1 MCCAICRRLAK
12 LLARIKRMFLTAHP
26 DVFIG
31 IDAPDTNL
39 RVARRLHAAGIPTV
53 QYVSPQV
60 WAWRQ
65 GRARNMRESVD
76 LVLCLLPFEKRF
88 YDEHGIRAEFV
99 GHPLADAIPENID
112 RDLARRTLGLDR
124 HASVVALLP
133 GSRRGEVARLAAD
146 FAATA
151 RWLAAQRPDM
161 KFIAPMAS
169 AATRQIFS
177 RVLERDAP
185 GVEVQLI
192 DGQATLALSAANV
205 VLVASG
211 TASLEAALCK
221 RPMVVVYR
229 LGALTGWILT
239 RFNLV
244 KSKFF
249 AQPNLLADRRVVGE
263 YFQDQIIPESIG
275 AELLMWLDDTE
286 RRSDLEREFARI
298 HAELT
303 PWCRHPSRAS
313 DSRTAERP
321 PDCGSIALVRRIAGI
336 DEAGRGPLAGPVV
349 AAAVILRP
357 RRPIE
362 GVADSKSLSPEERSR
377 LSIEIRR
384 EALCF
389 GIGWADH
396 VEIDALNILQATFL
410 AMRRALLAMTMT
422 PDHVLVD
429 GNQLPN
435 LNGLGKVL
443 TARAIIDGDV
453 TEPAISAASI
463 LAKTAQ
469 R

>member
-1 MCCAICRRLAK
+1 VGLLAGEASGDTLGADLIIALRRHAPDAKFFGVAGPKMQAAGCESWEPAESLAVMGLFDVLRDLPRLLK
-12 LLARIKRMFLTAHP
+12 LLARIKRMFLTQRP

-65 GRARNMRESVD
+65 GRARSIRESVD

-112 RDLARRTLGLDR
+112 RESARRTLGLEAQ
-124 HASVVALLP
+124 ASVVALLP

-151 RWLAAQRPDM
+151 RWLAAQRPNL

-177 RVLERDAP
+177 QVLRRDAP
-185 GVEVQLI
+185 NVEVRLI
-192 DGQATLALSAANV
+192 EGQATAALSAADV

-229 LGALTGWILT
+229 LGALTAWMIM

-286 RRSDLEREFARI
+286 RRSALEYEFARI
-298 HAELT
+298 HRDLRRGAGTRAAQAILELLST
-303 PWCRHPSRAS
+303 RQTAVAS
-313 DSRTAERP
+313 P
-321 PDCGSIALVRRIAGI
+321 P
-336 DEAGRGPLAGPVV
+336 
-349 AAAVILRP
+349 
-357 RRPIE
+357 
-362 GVADSKSLSPEERSR
+362 
-377 LSIEIRR
+377 
-384 EALCF
+384 
-389 GIGWADH
+389 
-396 VEIDALNILQATFL
+396 
-410 AMRRALLAMTMT
+410 
-422 PDHVLVD
+422 
-429 GNQLPN
+429 
-435 LNGLGKVL
+435 
-443 TARAIIDGDV
+443 
-453 TEPAISAASI
+453 
-463 LAKTAQ
+463 
-469 R
+469 

>member
-1 MCCAICRRLAK
+1 MAVPAASKSVPLRVGLVAGEASGDTLGADLIHALRRHAPDTQFFGVAGPKMQSAGCESWEPAESLAVMGLFDVLRDLPRLVR
-12 LLARIKRMFLTAHP
+12 LLARIKRMFLTARP

-39 RVARRLHAAGIPTV
+39 RLARGLHAAGIPTV

-65 GRARNMRESVD
+65 GRARSIRESVD

-112 RDLARRTLGLDR
+112 RAAARRALGLSVS
-124 HASVVALLP
+124 AGVVALLP

-151 RWLAAQRPDM
+151 RWLAAQRPDL

-177 RVLERDAP
+177 EVLKREAP
-185 GVEVQLI
+185 AVAVQLI
-192 DGQATLALSAANV
+192 DGHATTALSAANV

-229 LGALTGWILT
+229 LGALSGWMIMKL
-239 RFNLV
+239 NLV

-263 YFQDQIIPESIG
+263 YFQGQIVPESIG
-275 AELLMWLDDTE
+275 AELLMWLDDTD
-286 RRSDLEREFARI
+286 RRVALEREFSRI
-298 HAELT
+298 HADLRRGAGTRAAQAILELLRT
-303 PWCRHPSRAS
+303 RAP
-313 DSRTAERP
+313 A
-321 PDCGSIALVRRIAGI
+321 GS
-336 DEAGRGPLAGPVV
+336 
-349 AAAVILRP
+349 
-357 RRPIE
+357 
-362 GVADSKSLSPEERSR
+362 S
-377 LSIEIRR
+377 
-384 EALCF
+384 
-389 GIGWADH
+389 
-396 VEIDALNILQATFL
+396 Q
-410 AMRRALLAMTMT
+410 
-422 PDHVLVD
+422 
-429 GNQLPN
+429 
-435 LNGLGKVL
+435 
-443 TARAIIDGDV
+443 
-453 TEPAISAASI
+453 
-463 LAKTAQ
+463 
-469 R
+469 

>member
-1 MCCAICRRLAK
+1 VLRDLPRLAR
-12 LLARIKRMFLTAHP
+12 LLARIKRMFLTEHP

-65 GRARNMRESVD
+65 GRARNIRESVD

-99 GHPLADAIPENID
+99 GHPLADAIPEKVD
-112 RDLARRTLGLDR
+112 RELARRTLGLENG
-124 HASVVALLP
+124 ASVVALLP

-151 RWLAAQRPDM
+151 RWLAAQRPDL

-177 RVLERDAP
+177 RVLKRDAP
-185 GVEVQLI
+185 DLEVQLI
-192 DGQATLALSAANV
+192 EGQATTALSAANV

-229 LGALTGWILT
+229 LGFLTAWLLM

-286 RRSDLEREFARI
+286 RRNDLEREFANI
-298 HAELT
+298 HSNL
-303 PWCRHPSRAS
+303 
-313 DSRTAERP
+313 
-321 PDCGSIALVRRIAGI
+321 RRGAG
-336 DEAGRGPLAGPVV
+336 
-349 AAAVILRP
+349 
-357 RRPIE
+357 
-362 GVADSKSLSPEERSR
+362 
-377 LSIEIRR
+377 
-384 EALCF
+384 
-389 GIGWADH
+389 
-396 VEIDALNILQATFL
+396 
-410 AMRRALLAMTMT
+410 
-422 PDHVLVD
+422 
-429 GNQLPN
+429 
-435 LNGLGKVL
+435 
-443 TARAIIDGDV
+443 ARAAQ
-453 TEPAISAASI
+453 AILDLLSTRQIAVASPP
-463 LAKTAQ
+463 
-469 R
+469 